1 MQFTYGNFNNTIQ
14 DIYKIRF
21 LQDTMITL
29 FRLPYYQ
36 KQVFNAHEN
45 GIEILLDSSITV
57 QSMIIV
63 SPQNTNT
70 VYKDLSLSCSSFA
83 LEVPILS
90 NEVEYNIDTKQHT
103 I

>member
-1 MQFTYGNFNNTIQ
+1 
-14 DIYKIRF
+14 
-21 LQDTMITL
+21 MITL

-70 VYKDLSLSCSSFA
+70 VYKDLFIMFFFCIRSSYF
-83 LEVPILS
+83 I
-90 NEVEYNIDTKQHT
+90 Q
-103 I
+103 